1 MTMKRK
7 ENIHF
12 HSCQSTDCIACGK
25 CCGWWP
31 IPVTYEEVKRVSA
44 LDFSGWKYQRKS
56 YFKLT
61 WKGWYLRKRDGHC
74 VFQDDDGLCI
84 VHKRYGFDVKPLAC
98 RLYPLDVYKWDD
110 GSVSAALRYDC
121 PAVARCAK
129 TPPPDSFY
137 RSIGSFASEVFTFR
151 GKLARASYSPRL
163 SPGTERLREIAA
175 AYERILLSD
184 PKNPEV
190 CFYAAGCLLK
200 HHQDRKNSEDITD
213 AEEFGPDSFSFFMRS
228 KKYLNDV
235 IRDAE
240 PMRPDILMRFRY
252 LIWCFLRDDAQSSLI
267 NHFPMAM
274 EAVRFLFGKGT
285 LSRTVLRLPAKS
297 SSLFYAM
304 EHCSPAPGAM
314 DLYFQFLRGRL
325 RSMHFCG
332 NPALGLTF
340 EEGMSFLI
348 LSYPVVLAVSGILAI
363 AQNRTSIDAEDVR
376 ATLRLIDHAFL
387 RSRLYARG
395 TTRKCA
401 VKVALSDDFAYLMK
415 LVRKTDPH
423 KRS

>member
-1 MTMKRK
+1 MEKK
-7 ENIHF
+7 KNIHF
-12 HSCQSTDCIACGK
+12 YSGQSTRCIACGK

-31 IPVTYEEVKRVSA
+31 IPVTHAEVKRVSA

-121 PAVARCAK
+121 PAVAQIAK
-129 TPPPDSFY
+129 EKPPETFY
-137 RSIGSFASEVFTFR
+137 RSIDSFSSEVFTYR

-163 SPGTERLREIAA
+163 SPGTERLREIAS

-200 HHQDRKNSEDITD
+200 HHQDLKNSEDITD

-228 KKYLNDV
+228 KKYLNEV

-304 EHCSPAPGAM
+304 EHCSPAPSAM
-314 DLYFQFLRGRL
+314 DLYYQFLRGRL

-348 LSYPVVLAVSGILAI
+348 LSYPITMAVAGILAL
-363 AQNRTSIDAEDVR
+363 AQKRTVIETRDVCM
-376 ATLRLIDHAFL
+376 TLRLIDHAFL

-401 VKVALSDDFAYLMK
+401 VKVALSDDYAYLMQ
-415 LVRKTDPH
+415 LLRKADPH
-423 KRS
+423 PRS